1 MRGLLK
7 EFTIGTF
14 PGLDAWRHWHAT
26 GEVPDDVQALI
37 EQEGGKTADT

>member
-7 EFTIGTF
+7 EFAGGTF
-14 PGLDAWRHWHAT
+14 PGLDAWRRWHAT